1 MELWKLSAQTIA
13 SLVKSGDISAREVTQ
28 SHLERLAEVNPA
40 LNAVVQIC
48 EIDALVA
55 ADKTDKKRVE
65 GKSLGILAGV
75 PVTVKVNIDQAGYA
89 TTNGLRLQQSL
100 VASEDNPVV
109 NNFHRADAII
119 IGRTNTPAFSL
130 RWFTRNKLHGH
141 TKNPFNPK
149 ITPGGSSGG
158 AASAVAAGIGA
169 IGHGTDIAG
178 SIRYPAYA
186 CGIHGLRPSLG
197 RVAAHNFSGPDRY
210 IGAQLMAVSGP
221 IARTVGDLKLGL
233 QALSLHDH
241 RDPWSV
247 AMPFEGSSFQK
258 TLGFCDAPEGLKVD
272 PKIKEELKK
281 AAEKFENAGW
291 VVEEVSLPPLRRAME
306 NQLKLWMAE
315 MAQGTKDLIQEED
328 DPDAK
333 LVYGRLKKLSSSLDS
348 KDLMTILQERASLTR
363 EWRHF
368 LNKYS
373 VLLCPVS
380 CSLPFDDLKDLE
392 TAEEFEKIVEDQIL
406 QIGLPFMGLPSLTVT
421 VDRTGD
427 RPVGL
432 QLVASHF
439 REDILLSSAEII
451 ATNVPVIG
459 TL

>member
-1 MELWKLSAQTIA
+1 MKLWKLSAQTIA
-13 SLVKSGDISAREVTQ
+13 SMVKSGDVSAREVTQ
-28 SHLERLAEVNPA
+28 NHLDRLAAVNPA

-48 EIDALVA
+48 EKDALTA
-55 ADKTDKKRVE
+55 ADNTDKKRVE
-65 GKSLGILAGV
+65 GKQLGKLAGV
-75 PVTVKVNIDQAGYA
+75 PVTVKVNIDQANYA
-89 TTNGLRLQQSL
+89 TTNGLRLQESRI
-100 VASEDNPVV
+100 AKEDNPVV
-109 NNFHRADAII
+109 RNFRRADAII

-130 RWFTRNKLHGH
+130 RWFTRNTLHGH

-158 AASAVAAGIGA
+158 AASAVASGIGA

-197 RVAAHNFSGPDRY
+197 RVAAHNFSGPDRF

-221 IARTVGDLKLGL
+221 MARSIGDIKLGL
-233 QALSLHDH
+233 QALSVYDH

-247 AMPFEGSSFQK
+247 AMPFDGLSFQK
-258 TLGFCDAPEGLKVD
+258 TLGVCYAPEGVKVD
-272 PKIKEELKK
+272 PKIKVALKE

-291 VVEEVSLPPLRRAME
+291 IVEEVSLPPIRCAME

-315 MAQGTKDLIQEED
+315 MAQGTTDLVQEED
-328 DPDAK
+328 DPDAN
-333 LVYGRLKKLSSSLDS
+333 LVYGRLKKIVQSADS
-348 KDLMTILQERASLTR
+348 KDIMTVLQERASLTR
-363 EWRHF
+363 EWRQF
-368 LNKYS
+368 LNKTS

-380 CSLPFDDLKDLE
+380 CSLPFNDLKDLGTE
-392 TAEEFEKIVEDQIL
+392 KEFEQIVEDQIL
-406 QIGLPFMGLPSLTVT
+406 QIGLPFMGLPGLTIT

-427 RPVGL
+427 RPVGV

-451 ATNVPVIG
+451 AQNVPVI
-459 TL
+459 

>member
-1 MELWKLSAQTIA
+1 MKLWKLSAQTIA
-13 SLVKSGDISAREVTQ
+13 SMVKSGDVSAREVTQ
-28 SHLERLAEVNPA
+28 NHLDRLAAVNPA

-48 EIDALVA
+48 EKDALKA
-55 ADKTDKKRVE
+55 ADNTDKKRVE
-65 GKSLGILAGV
+65 GKQLGKLAGV
-75 PVTVKVNIDQAGYA
+75 PVTVKVNIDQANYA
-89 TTNGLRLQQSL
+89 TTNGLRLQESRI
-100 VASEDNPVV
+100 AKEDNPVV
-109 NNFHRADAII
+109 RNFRRADAII

-130 RWFTRNKLHGH
+130 RWFTRNTLHGH

-158 AASAVAAGIGA
+158 AASAVASGIGA

-197 RVAAHNFSGPDRY
+197 RVAAHNFSGPDRF

-221 IARTVGDLKLGL
+221 MARSIGDIKLGL
-233 QALSLHDH
+233 QALSVYDH

-247 AMPFEGSSFQK
+247 AMPFDGLSFQK
-258 TLGFCDAPEGLKVD
+258 TLGVCYAPEGVKVD
-272 PKIKEELKK
+272 PKIKVALKE

-291 VVEEVSLPPLRRAME
+291 IVEEVSLPPIRCAME

-315 MAQGTKDLIQEED
+315 MAQGTTDLVQEED
-328 DPDAK
+328 DPDAN
-333 LVYGRLKKLSSSLDS
+333 LVYNRLKKIVQSADS
-348 KDLMTILQERASLTR
+348 KDIMTVLQERASLTR
-363 EWRHF
+363 EWRQF
-368 LNKYS
+368 LNKTS

-380 CSLPFDDLKDLE
+380 CSLPFNDLKDLGTE
-392 TAEEFEKIVEDQIL
+392 KEFEQIVEDQIL
-406 QIGLPFMGLPSLTVT
+406 QIGLPFMGLPGLTIT

-427 RPVGL
+427 RPVGV

-451 ATNVPVIG
+451 AQNVPVI
-459 TL
+459 

>member
-1 MELWKLSAQTIA
+1 MKLWKLSAQTIA
-13 SLVKSGDISAREVTQ
+13 SMVKSGDVSAREVTQ
-28 SHLERLAEVNPA
+28 NHLDRLAAVNPA

-48 EIDALVA
+48 EKDALTA
-55 ADKTDKKRVE
+55 ADNTDKKRVE
-65 GKSLGILAGV
+65 GKQLGKLAGV
-75 PVTVKVNIDQAGYA
+75 PVTVKVNIDQANYA
-89 TTNGLRLQQSL
+89 TTNGLRLQESRI
-100 VASEDNPVV
+100 AKEDNPVV
-109 NNFHRADAII
+109 RNFRRADAII

-130 RWFTRNKLHGH
+130 RWFTRNTLHGH

-158 AASAVAAGIGA
+158 AASAVASGIGA

-197 RVAAHNFSGPDRY
+197 RVAAHNFSGPDRF

-221 IARTVGDLKLGL
+221 MARSIGDIKLGL
-233 QALSLHDH
+233 QALSVYDH

-247 AMPFEGSSFQK
+247 AMPFDGLSFQK
-258 TLGFCDAPEGLKVD
+258 TLGVCYAPEGVKVD
-272 PKIKEELKK
+272 PKIKVALKE

-291 VVEEVSLPPLRRAME
+291 IVEEVSLPPIRCAME

-315 MAQGTKDLIQEED
+315 MAQGTTDLVQEED
-328 DPDAK
+328 DPDAN
-333 LVYGRLKKLSSSLDS
+333 LVYCRLKKIVQSADS
-348 KDLMTILQERASLTR
+348 KDIMTVLQERASLTR
-363 EWRHF
+363 EWRQF
-368 LNKYS
+368 LNKTS

-380 CSLPFDDLKDLE
+380 CSLPFDDLKDLGTE
-392 TAEEFEKIVEDQIL
+392 KEFEQIVEDQIL
-406 QIGLPFMGLPSLTVT
+406 QIGLPFMGLPGLTIT

-427 RPVGL
+427 RPVGV

-451 ATNVPVIG
+451 AQNVPVI
-459 TL
+459 

>member
-1 MELWKLSAQTIA
+1 MKLWKLSAQTIA
-13 SLVKSGDISAREVTQ
+13 SMVKSGDVSAREVTQ
-28 SHLERLAEVNPA
+28 NHLDRLAAVNPA

-48 EIDALVA
+48 EKDALTA
-55 ADKTDKKRVE
+55 ADNTDKKRVE
-65 GKSLGILAGV
+65 GKQLGKLAGV
-75 PVTVKVNIDQAGYA
+75 PVTVKVNIDQANYA
-89 TTNGLRLQQSL
+89 TTNGLRLQESRI
-100 VASEDNPVV
+100 AKEDNPVV
-109 NNFHRADAII
+109 RNFRRADAII

-130 RWFTRNKLHGH
+130 RWFTRNTLHGH

-158 AASAVAAGIGA
+158 AASAVASGIGA

-197 RVAAHNFSGPDRY
+197 RVAAHNFSGPDRF

-221 IARTVGDLKLGL
+221 MARSIRDIKLGL
-233 QALSLHDH
+233 QALSVYDH

-247 AMPFEGSSFQK
+247 AMPFDGLGFQK
-258 TLGFCDAPEGLKVD
+258 TLGVCYAPEGVKVD
-272 PKIKEELKK
+272 PKIKVALKE

-291 VVEEVSLPPLRRAME
+291 IVEEVSLPPIRCAME

-315 MAQGTKDLIQEED
+315 MAQGTTDLVQEED
-328 DPDAK
+328 DPDAN
-333 LVYGRLKKLSSSLDS
+333 LVYGRLKKIVQSADS
-348 KDLMTILQERASLTR
+348 KDIMTVLQERASLTR
-363 EWRHF
+363 EWRQF
-368 LNKYS
+368 LNKTS

-380 CSLPFDDLKDLE
+380 CSLPFDDLKDLGTE
-392 TAEEFEKIVEDQIL
+392 KEFEQIVEDQIL
-406 QIGLPFMGLPSLTVT
+406 QIGLPFMGLPGLTIT

-427 RPVGL
+427 RPVGV

-451 ATNVPVIG
+451 AQNVPVI
-459 TL
+459 

>member
-1 MELWKLSAQTIA
+1 MKLWKLSAQTIA
-13 SLVKSGDISAREVTQ
+13 SMVKSGDVSAREVTQ
-28 SHLERLAEVNPA
+28 NHLDRLAAVNPA

-48 EIDALVA
+48 EKDALKA
-55 ADKTDKKRVE
+55 ADNTDKKRVE
-65 GKSLGILAGV
+65 GKQLGKLAGV
-75 PVTVKVNIDQAGYA
+75 PVTVKVNIDQANYA
-89 TTNGLRLQQSL
+89 TTNGLRLQESRI
-100 VASEDNPVV
+100 AKEDNPVV
-109 NNFHRADAII
+109 RNFRRADAII

-130 RWFTRNKLHGH
+130 RWFTRNTLHGH

-158 AASAVAAGIGA
+158 AASAVASGIGA

-197 RVAAHNFSGPDRY
+197 RVAAHNFSGPDRF

-221 IARTVGDLKLGL
+221 MARSIGDIKLGL
-233 QALSLHDH
+233 QALSVYDH

-247 AMPFEGSSFQK
+247 AMPFDGLSFQK
-258 TLGFCDAPEGLKVD
+258 TLGVCYAPEGVKVD
-272 PKIKEELKK
+272 PKIKVALKE

-291 VVEEVSLPPLRRAME
+291 IVEEVSLPPIRCAME

-315 MAQGTKDLIQEED
+315 MAQGTTDLVQEED
-328 DPDAK
+328 DPDAN
-333 LVYGRLKKLSSSLDS
+333 LVYNRLKKIVQSADS
-348 KDLMTILQERASLTR
+348 KDIMTVLQERASLTR
-363 EWRHF
+363 EWRQF
-368 LNKYS
+368 LNKTS

-380 CSLPFDDLKDLE
+380 CSLPFDDLKDLGTE
-392 TAEEFEKIVEDQIL
+392 KEFEQIVEDQIL
-406 QIGLPFMGLPSLTVT
+406 QIGLPFMGLPGLTIT

-427 RPVGL
+427 RPVGV

-451 ATNVPVIG
+451 AQNVPVI
-459 TL
+459 

>member
-1 MELWKLSAQTIA
+1 MKLWKLSAQTIA
-13 SLVKSGDISAREVTQ
+13 SMVKSGDVSAREVTQ
-28 SHLERLAEVNPA
+28 NHLDRLAAVNPA

-48 EIDALVA
+48 EKDALKA
-55 ADKTDKKRVE
+55 ADNTDKKRVE
-65 GKSLGILAGV
+65 GKQLGKLAGV
-75 PVTVKVNIDQAGYA
+75 PVTVKVNIDQANYA
-89 TTNGLRLQQSL
+89 TTNGLRLQESRI
-100 VASEDNPVV
+100 AKEDNPVV
-109 NNFHRADAII
+109 RNFRRADAII

-130 RWFTRNKLHGH
+130 RWFTRNTLHGH

-158 AASAVAAGIGA
+158 AASAVASGIGA

-197 RVAAHNFSGPDRY
+197 RVAAHNFSGPDRF

-221 IARTVGDLKLGL
+221 MARSIGDIKLGL
-233 QALSLHDH
+233 QALSVYDH

-247 AMPFEGSSFQK
+247 AMPFDGLSFQK
-258 TLGFCDAPEGLKVD
+258 TLGVCYAPEGVKVD
-272 PKIKEELKK
+272 PKIKVALKE

-291 VVEEVSLPPLRRAME
+291 IVEEVSLPPIRCAME

-315 MAQGTKDLIQEED
+315 MAQGTTDLVQEED
-328 DPDAK
+328 DPDAN
-333 LVYGRLKKLSSSLDS
+333 LVYGRLKKIAQSADS
-348 KDLMTILQERASLTR
+348 KDIMTVLQERASLTR
-363 EWRHF
+363 EWRQF
-368 LNKYS
+368 LNKTS

-380 CSLPFDDLKDLE
+380 CSLPFDDLKDLGTE
-392 TAEEFEKIVEDQIL
+392 KEFEQIVEDQIL
-406 QIGLPFMGLPSLTVT
+406 QIGLPFMGLPGLTIT

-427 RPVGL
+427 RPVGV

-451 ATNVPVIG
+451 AQNVPVI
-459 TL
+459 

>member
-1 MELWKLSAQTIA
+1 MKLWKLSAQTIA
-13 SLVKSGDISAREVTQ
+13 SMVKSGDVSAREVTQ
-28 SHLERLAEVNPA
+28 NHLDRLAAVNPA

-48 EIDALVA
+48 EKDALTA
-55 ADKTDKKRVE
+55 ADNTDKKRVE
-65 GKSLGILAGV
+65 GKQLGKLAGV
-75 PVTVKVNIDQAGYA
+75 PVTVKVNIDQANYA
-89 TTNGLRLQQSL
+89 TTNGLRLQESCI
-100 VASEDNPVV
+100 AKEDNPVV
-109 NNFHRADAII
+109 RNFRRADAII

-130 RWFTRNKLHGH
+130 RWFTRNTLHGH

-158 AASAVAAGIGA
+158 AASAVASGIGA

-197 RVAAHNFSGPDRY
+197 RVAAHNFSGPDRF

-221 IARTVGDLKLGL
+221 MARSIGDIKLGL
-233 QALSLHDH
+233 QALSVYDH

-247 AMPFEGSSFQK
+247 AMPFDVLSFQK
-258 TLGFCDAPEGLKVD
+258 TLGVCYAPEGVKVD
-272 PKIKEELKK
+272 PKIKVALKE

-291 VVEEVSLPPLRRAME
+291 IVEEVSLPPIRCAME

-315 MAQGTKDLIQEED
+315 MAQGTTDLVQEED
-328 DPDAK
+328 DPDAN
-333 LVYGRLKKLSSSLDS
+333 LVYGRLKKIVQSADS
-348 KDLMTILQERASLTR
+348 KDIMTVLQERASLTR
-363 EWRHF
+363 EWRQF
-368 LNKYS
+368 LNKTS

-380 CSLPFDDLKDLE
+380 CSLPFDDLKDLGTE
-392 TAEEFEKIVEDQIL
+392 KEFEQIVEDQIL
-406 QIGLPFMGLPSLTVT
+406 QIGLPFMGLPGLTIT

-427 RPVGL
+427 RPVGV

-451 ATNVPVIG
+451 AQNVPVI
-459 TL
+459 

>member
-1 MELWKLSAQTIA
+1 MKLWKLSAQTIA
-13 SLVKSGDISAREVTQ
+13 SMVKSGDVSAREVTQ
-28 SHLERLAEVNPA
+28 NHLDRLAAVNPA

-48 EIDALVA
+48 EKDALKA
-55 ADKTDKKRVE
+55 ADNTDKKRVE
-65 GKSLGILAGV
+65 GKQLGKLAGV
-75 PVTVKVNIDQAGYA
+75 PVTVKVNIDQANYA
-89 TTNGLRLQQSL
+89 TTNGLRLQESRI
-100 VASEDNPVV
+100 AKEDNPVV
-109 NNFHRADAII
+109 RNFRRADAII

-130 RWFTRNKLHGH
+130 RWFTRNTLHGH

-158 AASAVAAGIGA
+158 AASAVASGIGA

-197 RVAAHNFSGPDRY
+197 RVAAHNFSGPDRF

-221 IARTVGDLKLGL
+221 MARSIGDIKLGL
-233 QALSLHDH
+233 EALSVYDH

-247 AMPFEGSSFQK
+247 AMPFDGLSFQK
-258 TLGFCDAPEGLKVD
+258 TLGVCYAPEGVKVD
-272 PKIKEELKK
+272 PKIKVALKE

-291 VVEEVSLPPLRRAME
+291 IVEEVSLPPIRCAME

-315 MAQGTKDLIQEED
+315 MAQGTTDLVQEED
-328 DPDAK
+328 DPDAN
-333 LVYGRLKKLSSSLDS
+333 LVYGRLKKIVQSADS
-348 KDLMTILQERASLTR
+348 KDIMTVLQERASLTR
-363 EWRHF
+363 EWRQF
-368 LNKYS
+368 LNKTS

-380 CSLPFDDLKDLE
+380 CSLPFNDLKDLGTE
-392 TAEEFEKIVEDQIL
+392 KEFEQIVEDQIL
-406 QIGLPFMGLPSLTVT
+406 QIGLPFMGLPGLTIT

-427 RPVGL
+427 RPVGV

-451 ATNVPVIG
+451 AQNVPVI
-459 TL
+459 

>member
-1 MELWKLSAQTIA
+1 MKLWKLSAQTIA
-13 SLVKSGDISAREVTQ
+13 SMVKSGDVSAREVTQ
-28 SHLERLAEVNPA
+28 NHLDRLAAVNPA

-48 EIDALVA
+48 EKDALAA
-55 ADKTDKKRVE
+55 ADNTDKKRAE
-65 GKSLGILAGV
+65 GKQLGKLAGV
-75 PVTVKVNIDQAGYA
+75 PVTVKVNIDQANYA
-89 TTNGLRLQQSL
+89 TTNGLRLQESRI
-100 VASEDNPVV
+100 AKEDNPVV
-109 NNFHRADAII
+109 RNFRRADAII

-130 RWFTRNKLHGH
+130 RWFTRNTLHGH

-158 AASAVAAGIGA
+158 AASAVASGIGA

-197 RVAAHNFSGPDRY
+197 RVAAHNFSGPDRF

-221 IARTVGDLKLGL
+221 MARSIGDIKLGL
-233 QALSLHDH
+233 QALSVYDH

-247 AMPFEGSSFQK
+247 AMPFDGLSFQK
-258 TLGFCDAPEGLKVD
+258 TLGVCYAPEGVKVD
-272 PKIKEELKK
+272 PKIKVALKE

-291 VVEEVSLPPLRRAME
+291 IVEEVSLPPIRCAME

-315 MAQGTKDLIQEED
+315 MAQGTTDLVQEED
-328 DPDAK
+328 DPDAN
-333 LVYGRLKKLSSSLDS
+333 LVYGRLKKIVQSADS
-348 KDLMTILQERASLTR
+348 KDIMTVLQERASLTR
-363 EWRHF
+363 EWRQF
-368 LNKYS
+368 LNKTS

-380 CSLPFDDLKDLE
+380 CSLPFDDLKDLGTE
-392 TAEEFEKIVEDQIL
+392 KEFEQIVEDQIL
-406 QIGLPFMGLPSLTVT
+406 QIGLPFMGLPGLTIT

-427 RPVGL
+427 RPVGV
-432 QLVASHF
+432 QLVTSHF

-451 ATNVPVIG
+451 AQNVPVI
-459 TL
+459 

>member
-1 MELWKLSAQTIA
+1 MELWKLSAQTIV
-13 SLVKSGDISAREVTQ
+13 SMVKSGDISAREVTK
-28 SHLERLAEVNPA
+28 SHLDRLVGVNPA
-40 LNAVVQIC
+40 LNAVVQVC
-48 EIDALVA
+48 KKDALA
-55 ADKTDKKRVE
+55 AAENVDKKRVD
-65 GKSLGILAGV
+65 GKPLGILAGV

-89 TTNGLRLQQSL
+89 TTNGLKLQESL
-100 VASEDNPVV
+100 VAKEDNPVV
-109 NNFHRADAII
+109 RNFRRADAII

-130 RWFTRNKLHGH
+130 RWFTRNTLHGH

-158 AASAVAAGIGA
+158 AASAVASGIGA

-197 RVAAHNFSGPDRY
+197 RVAAHNFSGPDRF

-221 IARTVGDLKLGL
+221 MARSIGDIKLGL
-233 QALSLHDH
+233 EALSVYDH

-247 AMPFEGSSFQK
+247 AMPFDGLSFPK
-258 TLGFCDAPEGLKVD
+258 TLGVCYAPEGVKVD
-272 PKIKEELKK
+272 PKIKVALKE

-291 VVEEVSLPPLRRAME
+291 IVEEVSLPPIRRAME

-315 MAQGTKDLIQEED
+315 MAQGTRDLVQEED
-328 DPDAK
+328 DPDAN
-333 LVYGRLKKLSSSLDS
+333 LVYGRLKKIGLSLDS
-348 KDLMTILQERASLTR
+348 KDIMTVLQERAGLTR
-363 EWRHF
+363 EWRQF
-368 LNKYS
+368 LNKTS

-380 CSLPFDDLKDLE
+380 CSLPFDDLKDLGTE
-392 TAEEFEKIVEDQIL
+392 KEFEQIVEDQIL
-406 QIGLPFMGLPSLTVT
+406 QIGLPFMGLPGLTIT

-427 RPVGL
+427 RPVGV

-451 ATNVPVIG
+451 AQNVPVI
-459 TL
+459 

>member
-1 MELWKLSAQTIA
+1 MKLWKLSAQTIA
-13 SLVKSGDISAREVTQ
+13 SMVKSGDVSAREVTQ
-28 SHLERLAEVNPA
+28 NHLDRLAAVNPA

-48 EIDALVA
+48 EKDALKA
-55 ADKTDKKRVE
+55 ADNTDKKRVE
-65 GKSLGILAGV
+65 GKQLGKLAGV
-75 PVTVKVNIDQAGYA
+75 PVTVKVNIDQANYA
-89 TTNGLRLQQSL
+89 TTNGLRLQESRI
-100 VASEDNPVV
+100 AKEDNPVV
-109 NNFHRADAII
+109 RNFRRADAII

-130 RWFTRNKLHGH
+130 RWFTRNTLHGH

-158 AASAVAAGIGA
+158 AASAVASGIGA

-197 RVAAHNFSGPDRY
+197 RVAAHNFSGPDRF

-221 IARTVGDLKLGL
+221 MARSIGDIKLGL
-233 QALSLHDH
+233 QALSVYDH

-247 AMPFEGSSFQK
+247 AMPFDGLSFQK
-258 TLGFCDAPEGLKVD
+258 TLGVCYAPEGVKVD
-272 PKIKEELKK
+272 PKIKVALKE

-291 VVEEVSLPPLRRAME
+291 IVEEVSLPPIRCAME

-315 MAQGTKDLIQEED
+315 MAQGTTDLVQEED
-328 DPDAK
+328 DPDAN
-333 LVYGRLKKLSSSLDS
+333 LVYGRLKKIVQSADS
-348 KDLMTILQERASLTR
+348 KDIMTVLKERASLTR
-363 EWRHF
+363 EWRQF
-368 LNKYS
+368 LNKTS

-380 CSLPFDDLKDLE
+380 CSLPFDDLKDLGTE
-392 TAEEFEKIVEDQIL
+392 KEFEQIVEDQIL
-406 QIGLPFMGLPSLTVT
+406 QIGLPFMGLPGLTIT

-427 RPVGL
+427 RPVGV

-451 ATNVPVIG
+451 AQNVPVI
-459 TL
+459 